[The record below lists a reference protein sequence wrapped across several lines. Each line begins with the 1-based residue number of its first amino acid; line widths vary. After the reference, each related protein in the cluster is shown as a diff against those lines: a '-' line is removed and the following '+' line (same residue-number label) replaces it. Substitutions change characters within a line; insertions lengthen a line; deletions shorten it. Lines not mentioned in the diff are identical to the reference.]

1 LNRIGAYMS
10 LDKAKKEWLTQLGVL
25 LAADVALP
33 DTAGEETR
41 AAGAVR
47 DEPAEQSTVTL
58 VNDTGSALRLVTFD
72 TLFKT
77 ARFVPGVPPRIEP
90 NDRAVFRVVEPNV
103 GAPRTGGFAVYHF
116 ERRKFDVD
124 VRFEWDRANCD
135 VKFIGEGPFDK
146 DPTAE
151 VGDHGNT
158 YKLVVSDTP
167 NLEADK
173 LEILFE
179 VRNLTEMPMT
189 DGRGFLADPEHSE
202 FSRAPPKTIE
212 PGHAFFRV
220 QVLDAAFPEGAG
232 HAVYRLTPAG
242 KPAYIVTLRWR
253 KGATPLGSV
262 EPNDGAFIVDAAATE
277 AVFKFQVEVHEGPPP
292 TPPGPMR
299 IKIAN
304 DSAVDLMFKELSL
317 DSPHA
322 RPLSPPPSPV
332 EGTRRGRLTVAA
344 PDPEFPNTDG
354 TVFYTFFPDAERPEV
369 QSTVTMQWRRNG
381 ESIAGIDPPA
391 AGFEAHAEGSGE
403 AVTFVVSGPPLDFV
417 PPRKGKQPTLRRGD
431 KSADGWVEY
440 LQELLNR
447 HGATPTL
454 VVNGDFNGATEEAV
468 LAFQEAAKKKN
479 DDVWADRIVGDQ
491 TWGLLR
497 DSDVLEKPKTDGRK
511 PHTYVE
517 KGLEARWEREKGSCR
532 YDAQRN
538 ALVMVAVSVGT
549 GTALEGRLV
558 RLRVT
563 DPKNVQKVLPRP
575 LGPPHV
581 DSTTG
586 QGSTHEVVVERFATL
601 FDEDVVD
608 GPPPGDYRVEGYFDD
623 VLGGD
628 YIVETLTIASP

>member
-1 LNRIGAYMS
+1 MS

-25 LAADVALP
+25 LATDVALP
-33 DTAGEETR
+33 DSASDGAP
-41 AAGAVR
+41 AAAAVR
-47 DEPAEQSTVTL
+47 DEPAAQSTVTL
-58 VNDTGSALRLVTFD
+58 VNKTGSSLKLLTFD
-72 TLFKT
+72 TFFKT

-90 NDRAVFRVVEPNV
+90 SDPPAVFRVVEPNV

-124 VRFEWDRANCD
+124 ARFEWNGATCD
-135 VKFIGEGPFDK
+135 VKFRGKGPFQTSTSAVEDS
-146 DPTAE
+146 
-151 VGDHGNT
+151 DHGNT
-158 YKLVVSDTP
+158 YVLSVEDTASP
-167 NLEADK
+167 AEDPLEFR
-173 LEILFE
+173 IE
-179 VRNLTEMPMT
+179 VTNLTAIPMT

-202 FSRAPPKTIE
+202 FSYAPPKTIE
-212 PGHAFFRV
+212 PGHRYFRV

-232 HAVYRLTPAG
+232 HAVYRLTPPG
-242 KPAYIVTLRWR
+242 KPAYVVSLRWR

-262 EPNDGAFIVDAAATE
+262 EPNDGAFVVDAVSTDDG
-277 AVFKFQVEVHEGPPP
+277 FRFQVEEHNGPPP
-292 TPPGPMR
+292 QPPGPMR
-299 IKIAN
+299 IAIAN
-304 DSAVDLMFKELSL
+304 NCAVDLRFQDVVL

-322 RPLSPPPSPV
+322 RPLSPPPPTV
-332 EGTRRGRLTVAA
+332 EGTRRGRFAVAA

-381 ESIAGIDPPA
+381 ESTAGIDPPA
-391 AGFEAHAEGSGE
+391 AGFEAHPEGIGE
-403 AVTFVVSGPPLDFV
+403 AVKFVVSGPPLDFA
-417 PPRKGKQPTLRRGD
+417 PPRKIKQPTLRRGD
-431 KSADGWVEY
+431 KGADGWVEY

-447 HGATPTL
+447 HGASL
-454 VVNGDFNGATEEAV
+454 VVNGDFDGKTEKEV
-468 LAFQEAAKKKN
+468 EAFQEAAKKKN
-479 DDVWADRIVGDQ
+479 HGVMVDKIVGDQ

-497 DSDVLEKPKTDGRK
+497 DSASVEKPKTDGRK

-532 YDAQRN
+532 YDAQRD

-575 LGPPHV
+575 LGPPHLE
-581 DSTTG
+581 STTG

-601 FDEDVVD
+601 FDEDVVG

-628 YIVETLTIASP
+628 YIDETLTIASP

>member
-1 LNRIGAYMS
+1 MSDESDSWFKVAFGFDIRGAVR
-10 LDKAKKEWLTQLGVL
+10 AIQNQPR
-25 LAADVALP
+25 AVA
-33 DTAGEETR
+33 
-41 AAGAVR
+41 AVR
-47 DEPAEQSTVTL
+47 DEPAAQSTVTL
-58 VNDTGSALRLVTFD
+58 VNRTGSALRLVNFD

-77 ARFVPGVPPRIEP
+77 ARFVPGVPPSIEP
-90 NDRAVFRVVEPNV
+90 NAPPAVFRVVEPNV

-124 VRFEWDRANCD
+124 ARFEWNGGTCA
-135 VKFIGEGPFDK
+135 VKFRGKGPF
-146 DPTAE
+146 
-151 VGDHGNT
+151 GDEAHAVVTDDGNT
-158 YKLVVSDTP
+158 YELLVKDTSSPGEDPLEFRIKLLNRT
-167 NLEADK
+167 A
-173 LEILFE
+173 
-179 VRNLTEMPMT
+179 TPMT

-202 FSRAPPKTIE
+202 FSYAPPKTIE
-212 PGHAFFRV
+212 TFGSGEFRV
-220 QVLDAAFPEGAG
+220 QALDAAFPEGAG
-232 HAVYRLTPAG
+232 HAVYRLTPLG
-242 KPAYIVTLRWR
+242 KPTYVFTLRWR

-262 EPNDGAFIVDAAATE
+262 EPNDGAFVVDAVATNDG
-277 AVFKFQVEVHEGPPP
+277 FTFQVEEHEGPPP

-317 DSPHA
+317 ESPHA

-332 EGTRRGRLTVAA
+332 EGTRRGRLAVAA
-344 PDPEFPNTDG
+344 PDPEFPNTGG

-391 AGFEAHAEGSGE
+391 IGFEAHAEGIGE
-403 AVTFVVSGPPLDFV
+403 AVTFVVSGPPLDFA
-417 PPRKGKQPTLRRGD
+417 PPRTAKQPTLRRGD

-447 HGATPTL
+447 HGAGL
-454 VVNGDFNGATEEAV
+454 VVNGVFDGETESKVE
-468 LAFQEAAKKKN
+468 AFQKSAQKK
-479 DDVWADRIVGDQ
+479 DPDVMVDKIVGDQ
-491 TWGLLR
+491 TWALLR
-497 DSDVLEKPKTDGRK
+497 ESDVTEKPKTDGRK

-517 KGLEARWEREKGSCR
+517 KGLEARWVREKGSCR

-538 ALVMVAVSVGT
+538 ALVMDAVSVGT

-558 RLRVT
+558 RLRIT

-581 DSTTG
+581 ESTTG
-586 QGSTHEVVVERFATL
+586 QGSTHEVVVERFDTL

-623 VLGGD
+623 LLGGD